1 MENIA
6 LEELAQLMGTRAH
19 MYNMLSR
26 AFVAEA
32 DDEFIRQLR
41 SMHFPQGT
49 GSAATDS
56 AYRQLYAYLRRP
68 AESIIDDL
76 AVDYARTFL
85 GVGIM
90 ESRAAFPFESVYTS
104 EKGLLMQEARD
115 EVLAIYRAEGLEQ
128 ALNNPYNEGED
139 HLALELLFLCALAKR
154 SQEALEAGD
163 EAAAEACLLTQR
175 NFMHD
180 HVLNWALEW
189 AADVPKYAQLPF
201 YPAFAQLTET
211 FLREDAA
218 LLRELVGAEEDDRAA
233 DDGADTT
240 NEAAQETRHA
250 KEA

>member
-76 AVDYARTFL
+76 AVDYA
-85 GVGIM
+85 
-90 ESRAAFPFESVYTS
+90 APFW
-104 EKGLLMQEARD
+104 GWAPW
-115 EVLAIYRAEGLEQ
+115 
-128 ALNNPYNEGED
+128 NPAPPSP
-139 HLALELLFLCALAKR
+139 LKACTPPKR
-154 SQEALEAGD
+154 G
-163 EAAAEACLLTQR
+163 C
-175 NFMHD
+175 
-180 HVLNWALEW
+180 
-189 AADVPKYAQLPF
+189 
-201 YPAFAQLTET
+201 
-211 FLREDAA
+211 
-218 LLRELVGAEEDDRAA
+218 
-233 DDGADTT
+233 
-240 NEAAQETRHA
+240 
-250 KEA
+250 

>member
-1 MENIA
+1 MESIA

-32 DDEFIRQLR
+32 DDDFIRQLR

-49 GSAATDS
+49 GSTATDS

-85 GVGIM
+85 GVGTM

-115 EVLAIYRAEGLEQ
+115 EVLAIYRAEGLEG
-128 ALNNPYNEGED
+128 ALSNPYNEGED
-139 HLALELLFLCALAKR
+139 HLALELLFLCALAQR
-154 SQEALEAGD
+154 TQEALEAGD
-163 EAAAEACLLTQR
+163 EELAETCLLTQR
-175 NFMHD
+175 NFLHD
-180 HVLNWALEW
+180 HLMNWALEW
-189 AADVPKYAQLPF
+189 ATDVPRYAQLPF
-201 YPAFAQLTET
+201 YPAFAQLLEA
-211 FLREDAA
+211 FLLEDAA
-218 LLRELVGAEEDDRAA
+218 LLRELVGAEEDDAA
-233 DDGADTT
+233 GSGEAEGAIRE
-240 NEAAQETRHA
+240 NQQV